1 MTLFPTVFR
10 ITLNSTYTSDL
21 IGR

>member
-21 IGR
+21 IGC